1 MKQILTRDEVAKAI
15 SDLAGKTGKKPTLAA
30 IHAALGSKGS
40 MTTLIRLKNEVEAA
54 AQNHADSEEGLKTFR
69 EVWALAVQE
78 GRQQMEP
85 AVTEMRENLQTVLI
99 ENERLEG
106 VASNAV
112 ERADRGAEAQ
122 AKAEAANVEL
132 KADYER
138 RLGEASTAL
147 IQATDQARKSLD
159 QLATERAER
168 AAEVT
173 SLRSEIS
180 KSVTRSH
187 ELELQLVRARA
198 LLEKNGN
205 REEGRLELAV
215 PGMAE
220 KPAHPPGS
228 SVVDQGLVRITEGP
242 VS

>member
-78 GRQQMEP
+78 GRQQMESI
-85 AVTEMRENLQTVLI
+85 VTEMRENLQTVLI

-106 VASNAV
+106 VASSAV
-112 ERADRGAEAQ
+112 ERADRGAEAK
-122 AKAEAANVEL
+122 AKAEAAHVEL
-132 KADYER
+132 KASFER
-138 RLGEASTAL
+138 RLGETSTAL
-147 IQATDQARKSLD
+147 IQATDQARQSLD

-180 KSVTRSH
+180 KSVARSH

-205 REEGRLELAV
+205 REEGRQELGLLGTV
-215 PGMAE
+215 E
-220 KPAHPPGS
+220 KPEPLSAS
-228 SVVDQGLVRITEGP
+228 NVVDQGQVQIAKGP
-242 VS
+242 TL